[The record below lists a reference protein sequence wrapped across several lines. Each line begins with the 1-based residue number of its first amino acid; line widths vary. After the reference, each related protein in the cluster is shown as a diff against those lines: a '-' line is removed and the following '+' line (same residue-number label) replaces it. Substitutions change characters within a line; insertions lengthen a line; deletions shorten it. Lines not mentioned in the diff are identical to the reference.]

1 MRNLALYTAALL
13 TLCLL
18 AYWTTSIQQTSRSV
32 EGGREGGREGVENS
46 FFKTNPSL
54 EWIRATRQL
63 RDSLMW

>member
-13 TLCLL
+13 TLCLW
-18 AYWTTSIQQTSRSV
+18 AYWTSRSQQTSRSV
-32 EGGREGGREGVENS
+32 EGGREEVENL
-46 FFKTNPSL
+46 FFKTNHSL

>member
-18 AYWTTSIQQTSRSV
+18 AYWTSRSQQTSRSV
-32 EGGREGGREGVENS
+32 EGGGEGGREEVENS

-54 EWIRATRQL
+54 L
-63 RDSLMW
+63 